1 MKQDRFLLGILL
13 FIILLVITAVALF
26 FIRQDTQTY
35 LPDDAPE
42 GVVYNYA
49 LALQNRDFE
58 LAYSYLADEE
68 NKPDFTSFRQAY
80 LSRQL
85 DLSNN
90 AIRVGEVTLNPDD
103 EQAMVTVT
111 VLYAS
116 SGPFAEGWS
125 STETATLIQQEDGW
139 KITYMPNPYWGWDWY
154 QVLPAP
160 VK

>member
-13 FIILLVITAVALF
+13 FIVLLVIAAVALF
-26 FIRQDTQTY
+26 FIRQDTQSY
-35 LPDDAPE
+35 LPEDTPD
-42 GVVYNYA
+42 GVIYNYA
-49 LALQNRDFE
+49 LALQNGDFE
-58 LAYSYLADEE
+58 HAYSYLADQK
-68 NKPDFTSFRQAY
+68 NKPDYTYFRQAF

-85 DLSNN
+85 DLSSN
-90 AIRVGEVTLNPDD
+90 AIRVGEVANIDD
-103 EQAMVTVT
+103 TEALVTVT

-125 STETATLIQQEDGW
+125 STETATLLLQDGSW
-139 KITYMPNPYWGWDWY
+139 KISYMPYPYWGWDWY